1 MIILL
6 IIVCVVALM
15 GLLFYFSWSIS
26 LGIYLRSACCNRS
39 KKDCV
44 ALTFD
49 DGVDVE
55 LTPRLLELLDRHSA
69 KATFFI
75 IGEKA
80 RKHPHIVEM
89 IHRQG
94 HSIGNHSM
102 YHRGSFPMQSSGA
115 VYREIMECSTVIESI
130 IGERVRYFRPPFGV
144 TNPMV
149 GSAVRR
155 SGLCSVGWSVRSFDT
170 MGHPVEV
177 VERRVLSQIRGGD
190 IVLMHDNRDC
200 VIELTERILR
210 LLKDNNYRAVSIDEL
225 LTK

>member
-1 MIILL
+1 ML
-6 IIVCVVALM
+6 IIICVVALM
-15 GLLFYFSWSIS
+15 GVLFYFSWSIS
-26 LGIYLRSACCNRS
+26 LGVYLRSVCCNRS
-39 KKDCV
+39 KKGCV

-49 DGVDVE
+49 DGVDEE
-55 LTPRLLELLDRHSA
+55 LTPKLLKLLDKYNA

-80 RKHPHIVEM
+80 RKHPHVVEL
-89 IHRQG
+89 IHRRG
-94 HSIGNHSM
+94 HAIGNHSM

-115 VYREIMECSTVIESI
+115 LYNEIMECSTVIESI

-155 SGLCSVGWSVRSFDT
+155 SGLCSVGWSIRSFDT

-177 VERRVLSQIRGGD
+177 VERRVVKQIKGGD
-190 IVLMHDNRDC
+190 IVLMHDNREC
-200 VIELTERILR
+200 VIELTVRVLRYLER
-210 LLKDNNYRAVSIDEL
+210 NSYRAVSVDEL
-225 LTK
+225 LKT

>member
-1 MIILL
+1 MTILL
-6 IIVCVVALM
+6 IIICVLALM
-15 GLLFYFSWSIS
+15 GLLFYFSWSVS
-26 LGIYLRSACCNRS
+26 LGVYLRSECCNRS
-39 KKDCV
+39 KKGCV

-49 DGVDVE
+49 DGVDEV
-55 LTPRLLELLDRHSA
+55 LTPRLLELLDRYNA

-80 RKHPHIVEM
+80 RKYPHIVEL

-115 VYREIMECSTVIESI
+115 IYSEIMECSAIIESI

-155 SGLCSVGWSVRSFDT
+155 SGLRSVGWSIRSFDT
-170 MGHPVEV
+170 MGHSVED
-177 VERRVLSQIRGGD
+177 VERRVVKQIKGGD
-190 IVLMHDNRDC
+190 IVLMHDNREC
-200 VIELTERILR
+200 VIELTERVLR
-210 LLKDNNYRAVSIDEL
+210 YLESKNYIAVSIDEL
-225 LTK
+225 LKD